1 MRDCTEC
8 DKEWRRALLV
18 VLLGE
23 RCLELGHDVGDGVGG
38 GILAVKLAVDACFK
52 TGQAKLQ
59 QKKGVR
65 NPEKKQV
72 EKKQVEEKLTAK
84 PAAV

>member
-1 MRDCTEC
+1 M
-8 DKEWRRALLV
+8 
-18 VLLGE
+18 
-23 RCLELGHDVGDGVGG
+23 
-38 GILAVKLAVDACFK
+38 
-52 TGQAKLQ
+52 LQ

-84 PAAV
+84 PAAVYSESGFFQGVASNIWIFEYSTIKAKNNIRMLETNIRIRSNV